1 MFIGEGAFNKLAAD
15 IKIRKQDGI
24 VFDSNLL
31 DIDENRIII
40 KFLENGGPVIVI
52 IYMVQQINCIKN
64 RKGEIIEV
72 YQHCKIFRY
81 NFYCY
86 YYNNSICSDYNIYI

>member
-1 MFIGEGAFNKLAAD
+1 MFFITFIGEGAFNKLSAD
-15 IKIRKQDGI
+15 IKLRKQDGI

-72 YQHCKIFRY
+72 S
-81 NFYCY
+81 Y
-86 YYNNSICSDYNIYI
+86 YYNN